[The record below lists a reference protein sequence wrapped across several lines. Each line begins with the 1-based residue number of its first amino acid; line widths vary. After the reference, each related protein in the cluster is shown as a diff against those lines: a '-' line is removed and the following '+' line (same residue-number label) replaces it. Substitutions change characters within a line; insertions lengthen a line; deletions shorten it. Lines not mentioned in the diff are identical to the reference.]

1 MSRGLFVEIGCIAG
15 CIRLWVML
23 SYLASKY
30 TIHPLWLS
38 TFCYSHTLLAAPI
51 WFFVTTRLVA
61 HTIAHTLLS
70 YQKGFPRPSVPLT
83 SSRVLQP
90 QCIWHNTIYLLISNY
105 KAWREGYLV
114 KYKYPQTKPLWPQT
128 FFYPFLFLLFLFLLL
143 LSPEVN
149 PQPKSHLVQFKR
161 VRLYQLVYLIKS

>member
-1 MSRGLFVEIGCIAG
+1 MYKVVDCVEPTCIQTHNSSTLVVHFLLQPHTIG
-15 CIRLWVML
+15 
-23 SYLASKY
+23 
-30 TIHPLWLS
+30 S
-38 TFCYSHTLLAAPI
+38 THLAAPI

-90 QCIWHNTIYLLISNY
+90 QCIWHNTIYLLVSNH

-128 FFYPFLFLLFLFLLL
+128 FFYPFLFLLL